1 MDPNDFNLNIRFLKV
16 ELQNARPDSEDCTSD
31 GCGET
36 PGSAGIANC

>member
-1 MDPNDFNLNIRFLKV
+1 MEPHEFILDVRFLKTAPAFIG
-16 ELQNARPDSEDCTSD
+16 LDSEDCTSD